1 MCHLI
6 LALPIIGLPLLWLL
20 PTPAGP
26 VAYVVLVL
34 VSVAVYA
41 VVTKA
46 MRMPSV
52 IGGEALNHAVGSVRH
67 VDAWRVSVF
76 VRGELW
82 FAESV
87 GGALA
92 PGDRVE
98 VVGRDGFQLRVRRL
112 HDEGGA
118 ETKVA
123 NAPSGEF
130 G

>member
-6 LALPIIGLPLLWLL
+6 LALPIVGLPLLWLL
-20 PTPAGP
+20 PAPAGLA
-26 VAYVVLVL
+26 AYAVLVL

-41 VVTKA
+41 VATKA
-46 MRMPSV
+46 MRMPV
-52 IGGEALNHAVGSVRH
+52 VVGGEALNHAVGSVRS
-67 VDAWRVSVF
+67 VDDWRVSVF

-112 HDEGGA
+112 RDVGGA
-118 ETKVA
+118 ESKLA
-123 NAPSGEF
+123 KAPSGDI